1 MDPFHLCVACG
12 PLAVYLAIIAA
23 INLVRRP
30 FVVSAVRDV
39 GALGLAVSG
48 LIIVGPV
55 ELFFPSAA
63 AIHFGAWVWLLLI
76 ALYGLCLILVLL
88 TLRPRITVYNIPAE
102 ELRAILADLAPRLD
116 ANARWAGE
124 SLAMPQL
131 GVQLHLEG
139 SSAMR
144 NISLIA
150 AGPRQ
155 SHAGWRKLEAALAEA
170 TREFEVPRN
179 HRALGLLAFA
189 GLLVSVMTLAV
200 YNNPQAIAQ
209 SLLEVLRL

>member
-12 PLAVYLAIIAA
+12 PLAVYLAVIAV

-48 LIIVGPV
+48 LMVVGPV

-63 AIHFGAWVWLLLI
+63 AIRFGAYVWLLLI
-76 ALYGLCLILVLL
+76 ALYGLCLVLVLL
-88 TLRPRITVYNIPAE
+88 MLRPRIIVYNIPAE

-116 ANARWAGE
+116 SKSRWAGE

-139 SSAMR
+139 TSAMR
-144 NISLIA
+144 NISLVA
-150 AGPRQ
+150 AGPHQ
-155 SHAGWRKLEAALAEA
+155 SYSGWRKLEAALVDA
-170 TREFEVPRN
+170 TREFEVSRN
-179 HRALGLLAFA
+179 RRGFGLLAFA
-189 GLLVSVMTLAV
+189 GILIGFMTFAV
-200 YNNPQAIAQ
+200 YNNPQAVAQ

>member
-1 MDPFHLCVACG
+1 MDPFHLCLACG
-12 PLAVYLAIIAA
+12 PLAVYLTIIAA

-30 FVVSAVRDV
+30 FVVSAVRDI
-39 GALGLAVSG
+39 GALGLAISG
-48 LIIVGPV
+48 LTIVGPL

-63 AIHFGAWVWLLLI
+63 AIRFGAYVWLLLI

-88 TLRPRITVYNIPAE
+88 MLRPRITVYNIPAE

-116 ANARWAGE
+116 PTSRWAGD
-124 SLAMPQL
+124 SLAMPRL

-139 SSAMR
+139 SSTMR

-150 AGPRQ
+150 AGPHQ
-155 SHAGWRKLEAALAEA
+155 THSGWRKLEAALSEA

-179 HRALGLLAFA
+179 HHALSLLIFA
-189 GLLVSVMTLAV
+189 TMLVSVMTLAV
-200 YNNPQAIAQ
+200 YNNPQAVAQ